1 MRGMFKRIAKKK
13 ESKYRN
19 KKVEY
24 NGLVFDSKREMQRY
38 LVLKDAEKNGII
50 TDLKTQVNFELI
62 PKIEETYTE
71 QLKTKTKTKTRT
83 IQQPITYRAD
93 FVYEKDGIMVVEDV
107 KASAN
112 KRSLDKVF
120 LLKEKLFRWK
130 YGFSIK
136 RVYKPNE
143 VI

>member
-1 MRGMFKRIAKKK
+1 MKVN
-13 ESKYRN
+13 KYRN
-19 KKVEY
+19 KKVSFQGEE
-24 NGLVFDSKREMQRY
+24 FDSKREMQRY
-38 LVLKDAEKNGII
+38 LVLKDAESKGII
-50 TDLKTQVNFELI
+50 QNLQKQVNFELI
-62 PKIEETYTE
+62 PKIEEDVVVH
-71 QLKTKTKTKTRT
+71 LKRKDKIQRKT
-83 IQQPITYRAD
+83 IQLPIVYRAD

-112 KRSLDKVF
+112 MRSLDRVF

-136 RVYKPNE
+136 RVYKPND